1 MDNATHAPLGPLAN
15 PGYRVYDTSTLTS
28 PTELI
33 PTGTVSYTFFKE
45 GTCASGTEVGTDV
58 VQVAQNGSVPPSS
71 VSDPVNAAEQPYA
84 YSATYSG
91 DRNFQRVTAD
101 CEIFQDDKRQPSI
114 TTILSSSQIMA
125 GESVHDTAALLGV
138 VLSEPSTVNYK
149 VYSDSS
155 CTQLYKDLGD
165 VVVVA
170 PTLVIVNATA
180 PNSAEISFPDPGI
193 YYFQASYSGDINNF
207 PAKSECQSE
216 RLVVQAIPVGPVQA
230 GEAPLVL
237 RALGGAGGP
246 LLGVLLGL
254 SVLGTVLLVRRRSA
268 R

>member
-1 MDNATHAPLGPLAN
+1 
-15 PGYRVYDTSTLTS
+15 
-28 PTELI
+28 
-33 PTGTVSYTFFKE
+33 
-45 GTCASGTEVGTDV
+45 
-58 VQVAQNGSVPPSS
+58 
-71 VSDPVNAAEQPYA
+71 
-84 YSATYSG
+84 
-91 DRNFQRVTAD
+91 
-101 CEIFQDDKRQPSI
+101 
-114 TTILSSSQIMA
+114 MA

-180 PNSAEISFPDPGI
+180 PNSAEISFPDPGT

-230 GEAPLVL
+230 GEAPLMI